1 MSLIEA
7 PSTPLHVLRTHKDPV
22 NALFCSRDNERIY
35 SGDAKGRIV
44 ISSTRSLRPIA
55 DWLAHTDAILGV
67 EELGENQIITHGRDN
82 KIHVWERPEQSVA
95 IRQVG
100 AATLTESS
108 APTLCYSM
116 DVNALNYCR
125 FSLLPLSSSDETN
138 ALLAVPNLV
147 ESSQADVWTLP
158 SRQRLHAAIGDS
170 QRTSSKFSDGRAGN
184 KTGISPCYTPT
195 MQSFMSSGIIMAM
208 HLFHLPS
215 HAVANGTLNL
225 LCAYEDG
232 GVILYRRI
240 APEGT
245 QTIEGRGW
253 EMIWRSKLHMESV
266 MAMAVAR
273 DGSFAL
279 TVSADNLVGKY
290 DLVSPS
296 KLPFP
301 KTASPGTVFRTKQ
314 PGNGAIAI
322 RGDGRVCAVGGWD
335 GKVRLYSTKTFKSL
349 GTLVHHKQAC
359 QALAFASSLD
369 IGPCEVVDDDEEDMT
384 PQEKLQRSRW
394 LVSAGKDARVSIWA
408 LMSFEKRS

>member
-1 MSLIEA
+1 MSFSIEA

-22 NALFCSRDNERIY
+22 NTLSCSRDNERIY

-44 ISSTRSLRPIA
+44 IWSTRSLRPIA

-95 IRQVG
+95 IRPVG

-108 APTLCYSM
+108 APALCYSM

-125 FSLLPLSSSDETN
+125 FSLLPISSSDETS

-158 SRQRLHAAIGDS
+158 SRQRLHAAIGNS
-170 QRTSSKFSDGRAGN
+170 QHTSSKFSDGRAGN
-184 KTGISPCYTPT
+184 KTGI
-195 MQSFMSSGIIMAM
+195 IMAM

-215 HAVANGTLNL
+215 TAEASGTLGL

-253 EMIWRSKLHMESV
+253 ELMWRSKLHKESV
-266 MAMAVAR
+266 MAMAVAK
-273 DGSFAL
+273 DDSFAL

-290 DLVSPS
+290 DLTYGRSE
-296 KLPFP
+296 
-301 KTASPGTVFRTKQ
+301 TASPGIVFRTKH

-322 RGDGRVCAVGGWD
+322 RDDGRVCAVGGWD
-335 GKVRLYSTKTFKSL
+335 GKTRLYSTKTFKSL

-359 QALAFASSLD
+359 QALTFASSD
-369 IGPCEVVDDDEEDMT
+369 VGSCEVIDDDEEDMT
-384 PQEKLQRSRW
+384 PQEKLQRGRW
-394 LVSAGKDARVSIWA
+394 LVTAGKDARVSIWA
-408 LMSFEKRS
+408 LMSFEKRP

>member
-1 MSLIEA
+1 MPFMEA
-7 PSTPLHVLRTHKDPV
+7 PPSPLHVLRTHKDPV
-22 NALFCSRDNERIY
+22 NTLFCSCDNERIY
-35 SGDAKGRIV
+35 SGDAKGRVV

-67 EELGENQIITHGRDN
+67 EELGEHQIITHGRDN
-82 KIHVWERPEQSVA
+82 KIYVWERPVESVA

-125 FSLLPLSSSDETN
+125 FSLLLPLSNSDTTS

-147 ESSQADVWTLP
+147 ESSLADVWTLP

-170 QRTSSKFSDGRAGN
+170 QHASSKFSDGRAGH
-184 KTGISPCYTPT
+184 KT
-195 MQSFMSSGIIMAM
+195 GIIMAM
-208 HLFHLPS
+208 RLFRSPS
-215 HAVANGTLNL
+215 TSVVNGALGL
-225 LCAYEDG
+225 VCAYEDG
-232 GVILYRRI
+232 GVILYRCI

-253 EMIWRSKLHMESV
+253 EVVWRSKLHVESV
-266 MAMAVAR
+266 MAMAVTKDA
-273 DGSFAL
+273 SFAL
-279 TVSADNLVGKY
+279 TVSADNLIGKY
-290 DLVSPS
+290 DLV
-296 KLPFP
+296 
-301 KTASPGTVFRTKQ
+301 KTASPGTVFRTKH

-322 RGDGRVCAVGGWD
+322 RDDGRVCAVGGWD

-359 QALAFASSLD
+359 QALTFTSPSDVVSCD
-369 IGPCEVVDDDEEDMT
+369 IVDDDEEDMT
-384 PQEKLQRSRW
+384 PQEKLQRGRW
-394 LVSAGKDARVSIWA
+394 LVTAGKDARVSIWA